1 MADMIEM
8 KTLTIDDK
16 TYEIVDAVARSNANT
31 FVAEYGVTTSAE
43 LEAAYN
49 AGKLVILVNDEKFY
63 TLTSRWGASNH
74 SFSCPCYDYTLVID
88 VDENAWGEPY
98 SVNFASNNHD
108 HKFDD
113 NVTGGSTNDTVA
125 FWIEKGP
132 GYCWISETGMI
143 VNQPNQYGFLINYVN
158 EGDVFQIFRDQT
170 NARTYHRSGDNING
184 WFDSWAKVVTT
195 NGDDV
200 ATTTTPGLVMVDG
213 TAGIGVNTENG
224 NLYIKEAETNE
235 IDGKEHSYK
244 PITPNNL
251 DYAVKAGVTNNANTL
266 SDTEKTAARQWIGAA
281 STANAETWVFTLAD
295 GSTVS
300 KEVILK

>member
-16 TYEIVDAVARSNANT
+16 TYEIVDAVARTNANT
-31 FVAEYGVTTSAE
+31 FVAKYGVTTSAE

-49 AGKLVILVNDEKFY
+49 ANKLVLCVYDNGIY
-63 TLTSRWGASNH
+63 TMTTRLSATKHSFDSPYGHTIWTIIVENNSWGAAVEH
-74 SFSCPCYDYTLVID
+74 SLAYND
-88 VDENAWGEPY
+88 
-98 SVNFASNNHD
+98 HD

-113 NVTGGSTNDTVA
+113 NVTGGSANDTVA
-125 FWIEKGP
+125 FWVDKGT

-170 NARTYHRSGDNING
+170 NGSTYHRSGDNING

-195 NGDDV
+195 NGDDI

-235 IDGKEHSYK
+235 IDGKEHSYN

-251 DYAVKAGVTNNANTL
+251 DYAVKAGVTNNVNTL
-266 SDTEKTAARQWIGAA
+266 SDTEKNAARQWIGAA